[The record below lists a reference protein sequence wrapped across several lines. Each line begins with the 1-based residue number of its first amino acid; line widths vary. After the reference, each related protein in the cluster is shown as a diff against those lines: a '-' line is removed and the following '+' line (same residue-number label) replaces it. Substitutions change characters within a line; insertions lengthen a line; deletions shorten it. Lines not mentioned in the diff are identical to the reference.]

1 MSLTRKVREQL
12 VRALPPE
19 ELLPDA
25 QPAYVHS
32 YVYLFGILTLA
43 SFVMLILSGTVL
55 AAFGPQWWHMS
66 TAGHFVNSIH
76 FWSVQVFLFIMV
88 LHLWAQFCMG
98 AWRDGRAMT
107 WVIGAVT
114 FVASIGTAFTG
125 YLSQQNFDSQWIAVQ
140 GKDAMNAVGI
150 GAFFN
155 LLDFGQMYGFHI
167 FILPWLVALL
177 IGIHVLQ
184 VRFRGVVKPYPLP
197 EEEQK
202 LVSSQG
208 ATGSSGRGQ

>member
-19 ELLPDA
+19 ELFPDA

-32 YVYLFGILTLA
+32 YVYLFGILTLT

-55 AAFGPQWWHMS
+55 AAFGPQWWHTS

-76 FWSVQVFLFIMV
+76 FWSVQVFMFFMV

-98 AWRDGRAMT
+98 AWRDGRALT
-107 WVIGAVT
+107 WVTGAVT
-114 FVASIGTAFTG
+114 FVAAIGTAFTG

-167 FILPWLVALL
+167 FILPWLVLLL
-177 IGIHVLQ
+177 IGIHVLL

-208 ATGSSGRGQ
+208 TTGSSD